1 MVDWATAL
9 PIIIGIVGLAG
20 LVFTALRFGRDD
32 TTAVVTQQAQITAE
46 MQTLN
51 AELRATADRLRDE
64 RDALTLEVERL
75 SGQIEE
81 LRLQVTA
88 LLRDG

>member
-1 MVDWATAL
+1 MVDWVTAL

-20 LVFTALRFGRDD
+20 LVFTAMRFGRDD

-51 AELRATADRLRDE
+51 NELRSTIDRLRDDRDKCE
-64 RDALTLEVERL
+64 REVQRL
-75 SGQIEE
+75 RS
-81 LRLQVTA
+81 RA
-88 LLRDG
+88 

>member
-9 PIIIGIVGLAG
+9 PIIIGIMGLAG
-20 LVFTALRFGRDD
+20 VVFTALRFGRDD

-51 AELRATADRLRDE
+51 IELRATADRLRDE
-64 RDALTLEVERL
+64 RDDSRLDVEKLT
-75 SGQIEE
+75 GQVEE
-81 LRLQVTA
+81 LRLQ
-88 LLRDG
+88 LGDRH

>member
-1 MVDWATAL
+1 MVDWVTAL

-20 LVFTALRFGRDD
+20 LVFTAMRFGRDD

-51 AELRATADRLRDE
+51 NELRSTIDRLHDDCDKCE
-64 RDALTLEVERL
+64 REVQRL
-75 SGQIEE
+75 RS
-81 LRLQVTA
+81 RA
-88 LLRDG
+88 